1 MRENVAEKNHN
12 FLKIVSFVL
21 GYVFLLGIS
30 VLSVYG
36 VNDEASICREVLQG
50 TLGKPDHSSG
60 YICGRICNRCSNG

>member
-50 TLGKPDHSSG
+50 TLVELGG
-60 YICGRICNRCSNG
+60 VCAIVCNIRAGV